1 MKFCIFLV
9 VKKPN
14 QIFIYIY
21 EVEIKSVLLSSLFLE
36 RYFYKI

>member
-14 QIFIYIY
+14 KIFIYIY
-21 EVEIKSVLLSSLFLE
+21 EVKIKSVLSLFLE

>member
-21 EVEIKSVLLSSLFLE
+21 EVEIKSVLSSLFLE